1 MMIMIIIIILLL
13 LLLLLLLLNLEEKSA
28 IRKLQKNFRVPK
40 KKYSTR
46 PVEFSISHTLTT
58 M

>member
-1 MMIMIIIIILLL
+1 MIMIIIIIL

-40 KKYSTR
+40 KK
-46 PVEFSISHTLTT
+46 I
-58 M
+58 

>member
-1 MMIMIIIIILLL
+1 MIMIIIIII

-40 KKYSTR
+40 KKNIAQDPRSS
-46 PVEFSISHTLTT
+46 VLHTL
-58 M
+58 

>member
-1 MMIMIIIIILLL
+1 MIMIIIIIL

>member
-1 MMIMIIIIILLL
+1 MIIIIILLL
-13 LLLLLLLLNLEEKSA
+13 LFLLLSNLEEKSA

-46 PVEFSISHTLTT
+46 PAEFSTSHTLTT

>member
-1 MMIMIIIIILLL
+1 MIMIIIIII

-40 KKYSTR
+40 KEYSTR
-46 PVEFSISHTLTT
+46 PAEFSTSHTLTT

>member
-1 MMIMIIIIILLL
+1 MIMIIIII

-40 KKYSTR
+40 KYSTR
-46 PVEFSISHTLTT
+46 PVEFSTSHTLTT

>member
-1 MMIMIIIIILLL
+1 MIMIIIIILLL
-13 LLLLLLLLNLEEKSA
+13 LLLLLLNLEAKSA

-40 KKYSTR
+40 KKKYSTR
-46 PVEFSISHTLTT
+46 PAEFSTSHTLTT